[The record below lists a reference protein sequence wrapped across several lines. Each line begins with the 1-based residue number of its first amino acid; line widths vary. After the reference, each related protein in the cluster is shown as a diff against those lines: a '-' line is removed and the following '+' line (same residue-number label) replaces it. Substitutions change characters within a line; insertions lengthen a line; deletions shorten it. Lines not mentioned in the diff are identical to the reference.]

1 MDHSTKVWSQV
12 AKWFQRR
19 IFLVIAQCT
28 DGRPTQSDDT
38 GSPEPFGSGELKKKG
53 CFVVHFFLKI
63 VLVSSYF
70 INEVNV

>member
-19 IFLVIAQCT
+19 IFLAIAKCT
-28 DGRPTQSDDT
+28 DGRTTQSDDT

-53 CFVVHFFLKI
+53 GAYYFLSVVKSKKKSWFQQ
-63 VLVSSYF
+63 
-70 INEVNV
+70 